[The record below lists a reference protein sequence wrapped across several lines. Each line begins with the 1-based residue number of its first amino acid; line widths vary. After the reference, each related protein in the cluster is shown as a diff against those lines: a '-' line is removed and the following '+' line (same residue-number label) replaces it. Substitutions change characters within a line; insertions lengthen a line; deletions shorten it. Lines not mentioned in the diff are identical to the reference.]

1 VVLVPIYFHKLPV
14 AIMEEFHGCCDGP
27 GLTTVR
33 SFWSCRRYRGTRT
46 MWRWWGLVG
55 MALLGV
61 LVGIGQ
67 AGTAS
72 AKEIRFIAQ

>member
-1 VVLVPIYFHKLPV
+1 
-14 AIMEEFHGCCDGP
+14 
-27 GLTTVR
+27 
-33 SFWSCRRYRGTRT
+33 

-55 MALLGV
+55 MALLAV

>member
-1 VVLVPIYFHKLPV
+1 
-14 AIMEEFHGCCDGP
+14 
-27 GLTTVR
+27 
-33 SFWSCRRYRGTRT
+33 